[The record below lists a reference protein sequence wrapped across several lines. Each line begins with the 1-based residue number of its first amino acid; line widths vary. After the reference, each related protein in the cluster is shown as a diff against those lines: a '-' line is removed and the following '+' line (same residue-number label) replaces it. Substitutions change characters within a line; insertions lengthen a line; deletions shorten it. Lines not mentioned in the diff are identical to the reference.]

1 MKQIIVLLGM
11 IVLGTYLVNVVTLGA
26 PDSFKSDAATLGS
39 TAKTKITTFTTN
51 LSY

>member
-11 IVLGTYLVNVVTLGA
+11 IVLGTYLVNVVTLA
-26 PDSFKSDAATLGS
+26 DADSFKSDAKALGEE
-39 TAKTKITTFTTN
+39 AKSQITDFTSG